1 MQNQK
6 QPPRGV
12 PKERCSENMQQIY
25 SRTPMPK
32 WEITLRNGCSPVNL
46 LHIFRIPFTKNTFGG
61 LVLQNELFL
70 LQLML
75 SKLTKYE

>member
-32 WEITLRNGCSPVNL
+32 WEIPLRHGYSPVNL

-61 LVLQNELFL
+61 LILQNELFL
-70 LQLML
+70 LQLMF
-75 SKLTKYE
+75 SKLTKSE